1 MTVHKERPMCEC
13 GHRCDEHFNMD
24 GSCCHQYNEDERCDC
39 EDYMPTKD
47 HSPRNPESL
56 TIGEANETN
65 WKKRASGEID
75 IYEKKKEGL
84 K

>member
-56 TIGEANETN
+56 PDWAENYLSDG
-65 WKKRASGEID
+65 KKWNKEH
-75 IYEKKKEGL
+75 EKKKEEA
-84 K
+84 KK